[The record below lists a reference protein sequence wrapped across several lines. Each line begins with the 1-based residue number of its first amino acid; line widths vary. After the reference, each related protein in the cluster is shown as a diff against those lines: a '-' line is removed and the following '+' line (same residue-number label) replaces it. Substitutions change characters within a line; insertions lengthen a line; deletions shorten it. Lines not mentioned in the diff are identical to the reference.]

1 MSLAG
6 ADPPDSRMRS
16 ASTSE
21 DDEDFRSLLAFAKAL
36 GRRPQPEMADWYLKF
51 KRLMVRALQCYLPTP
66 LSSPLLLQRD
76 VRITSSHDEE
86 FEEHLFARIEAECTR
101 DVAESFM
108 STYAIRS
115 RRWDVKAAQAL
126 VEQATNTVKFYK
138 DAVRD
143 ITRATPNPNVRDRIE
158 DFLALNATLRN
169 AEESLTRAEHSY
181 DAAVIRC
188 KPASWSFIHTLTFV
202 CLRVDDEAYRTR
214 QIRPLRAPHS
224 PPRNVAAQSG
234 PAVVGNAPSTPRTSS
249 RPSRGQASSSAS
261 VARRGHP
268 SVPRADQQDPP
279 SGAPST
285 PRRRPPQGP
294 QTPTRAMQPSPLPAP
309 QSASRGAVVESKFQR
324 LIEFTELTVRVRRP
338 SSPR

>member
-51 KRLMVRALQCYLPTP
+51 KRLM
-66 LSSPLLLQRD
+66 RD

-126 VEQATNTVKFYK
+126 VEQATNSVKFYK

-181 DAAVIRC
+181 DAAVIRY
-188 KPASWSFIHTLTFV
+188 
-202 CLRVDDEAYRTR
+202 DEAYRTR